1 MMETTARI
9 PATPFFAPR
18 LAAVPPGP
26 IVAGGR
32 LLDTVA
38 VRDLQGT
45 LDDIAPQIQ
54 VRSEDLVTA
63 LAELTEV
70 GWVALESGDDGW
82 VMLRLADDAR

>member
-1 MMETTARI
+1 VD
-9 PATPFFAPR
+9 
-18 LAAVPPGP
+18 VPPGP

-38 VRDLQGT
+38 VRDLHGS
-45 LDDIAPQIQ
+45 LDDIARQIQ
-54 VRSEDLVTA
+54 VRAEDLVTA

-70 GWVALESGDDGW
+70 GWVALEPRDGGH

>member
-1 MMETTARI
+1 MEHGART
-9 PATPFFAPR
+9 PAAAPFFAPH
-18 LAAVPPGP
+18 LADVPLGP

-38 VRDLQGT
+38 VRDVQGT
-45 LDDIAPQIQ
+45 LEDIASQIQ

-70 GWVALESGDDGW
+70 GWVALEAGDDGR